1 MASFLGLALFCG
13 RFIQNFATITE
24 PLWILTR
31 DGQKWDWTAA
41 HEAAFQEL
49 KQAIATYAMGFFNIL
64 WKSVLTV
71 DASPVGLGAVLSQY
85 NPKNES
91 ERHIIAFASRL
102 LSLVERRYSQCE
114 KEGLAIVWGCEKFYL
129 QLFGQKFLLVT
140 DNKAIELIF
149 RNPNS
154 TPPARIERWVLRL
167 SQFDFEIIHKPGKFN
182 IADFFSRHP
191 SESAPVTNAAERYVN
206 MIVSYAIPNSLSVD
220 QVVLATNDD
229 IILQKLIRI
238 VSNTHNLIK
247 INLPIELQDFSHV
260 INDITIGSNGIILRN
275 HQIVIPL
282 SLQRQ
287 VLALAHIGHQGIVK
301 TKELLRSKV
310 WFPGINQK
318 VEALIKHCNECQVN
332 QAKQQFEPL
341 KPSVFPNEPWE
352 ELSSDFFGPM
362 SDSSY
367 WLVVSDDY
375 SRYPVVKRVCSTSAE
390 VNIPVLEE
398 IFSTF
403 GIPRVFKTDNGPPF
417 QSHKFKEFAER
428 MNFHHRRVTPYWPRS
443 NGEAE
448 RFMQNLKK
456 VLKNA
461 QVNGNHKEQELQFFL
476 RAYRATP
483 HCVTKVPPSV
493 LLFGFSKT
501 SGIPSVA
508 TRSNEPIH
516 IFAREND
523 NRAKQMM
530 KINYDRVKHVSEC
543 PITIVLECF

>member
-1 MASFLGLALFCG
+1 M
-13 RFIQNFATITE
+13 
-24 PLWILTR
+24 
-31 DGQKWDWTAA
+31 
-41 HEAAFQEL
+41 
-49 KQAIATYAMGFFNIL
+49 
-64 WKSVLTV
+64 
-71 DASPVGLGAVLSQY
+71 
-85 NPKNES
+85 
-91 ERHIIAFASRL
+91 
-102 LSLVERRYSQCE
+102 
-114 KEGLAIVWGCEKFYL
+114 
-129 QLFGQKFLLVT
+129 
-140 DNKAIELIF
+140 
-149 RNPNS
+149 
-154 TPPARIERWVLRL
+154 
-167 SQFDFEIIHKPGKFN
+167 
-182 IADFFSRHP
+182 
-191 SESAPVTNAAERYVN
+191 
-206 MIVSYAIPNSLSVD
+206 
-220 QVVLATNDD
+220 
-229 IILQKLIRI
+229 
-238 VSNTHNLIK
+238 
-247 INLPIELQDFSHV
+247 
-260 INDITIGSNGIILRN
+260 
-275 HQIVIPL
+275 
-282 SLQRQ
+282 
-287 VLALAHIGHQGIVK
+287 GHQGIVK

-318 VEALIKHCNECQVN
+318 VEALIKRCNECQVN

-341 KPSVFPNEPWE
+341 MPSVFPNEPWE

-398 IFSTF
+398 MFSTF

-428 MNFHHRRVTPYWPRS
+428 MNFYHRRVTPYWPRS

-461 QVNGNHKEQELQFFL
+461 QVNGTHKEQELQFFL

-508 TRSNEPIH
+508 KRSNEPIH

-543 PITIVLECF
+543 PITIGSRVFLKIEKITKSTSDWDPETFEVIEINKSMITAKRNNKTVTRNSSFFKRAFHPMDEIDYRQLGYTKVAMPTASSQVQSYSTAVSSPSVALNEALTTTVENLNHKTLIIPTIITTRSGRVSVPPDRLGIEQQRQNKKK